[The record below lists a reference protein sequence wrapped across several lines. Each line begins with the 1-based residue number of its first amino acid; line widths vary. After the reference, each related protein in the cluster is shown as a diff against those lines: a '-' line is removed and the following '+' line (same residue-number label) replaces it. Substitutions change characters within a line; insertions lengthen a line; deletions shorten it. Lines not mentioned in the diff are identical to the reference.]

1 MKITRS
7 LISAASVLAVF
18 AGTAA
23 PAFAYVPESLSA
35 PATRL
40 SLRGEDAKSYADIYA
55 SALESNGNVRA
66 VSVSDTTGRSLLSR
80 AQVRLAQRNF
90 NRHILGYLRGLD
102 YRVLNTVGR
111 DSSDLPTE
119 LVETGTDDTADH
131 GKWGYD
137 RPTRR
142 GIRDNGH
149 YSQVNNRKRDI
160 LAERAESLK

>member
-7 LISAASVLAVF
+7 LISAVSVLAVF

-23 PAFAYVPESLSA
+23 PTLAYLPESPLA

-55 SALESNGNVRA
+55 SVLESNGNVRA
-66 VSVSDTTGRSLLSR
+66 VSASDTTGRSMLSR

-111 DSSDLPTE
+111 DSSDLPAA
-119 LVETGTDDTADH
+119 LVQTGADETVNQG
-131 GKWGYD
+131 GWGYD

-142 GIRDNGH
+142 DIRDNG
-149 YSQVNNRKRDI
+149 QFNQINGRNRDV
-160 LAERAESLK
+160 LTERAESLK